1 MVGLLHRTGTMV
13 AGRPFGPREWRRTR
27 PPGPGEPVSEPRS
40 TDIERNIAQC
50 RVMLSVAAF
59 VTVYIDPTRPTL
71 MRLAGGPFT
80 LDPWALAVMLSHLAY
95 SLSIFL
101 RVGRV
106 GSPKR
111 LAMVSTW
118 ADVLSGA
125 AIALVTE
132 GANSPFYVFFA
143 FAVVAAGFRGGL
155 RLALLVTV
163 VSVVLYMSLIVLLRP
178 EGVSFYIMRP
188 VYLAITG
195 YLVGYLGEQRLI
207 VESRLRD
214 LETATQRERIARS
227 LHDEFVQA
235 LAGVNLRL
243 ETCREL
249 LRRGALE
256 KALVELTELQA
267 GVNREHDDLRAYIRS
282 LVDLESPRA
291 PRMLDRRTRF
301 SVQAQFDGSLLLA
314 EHALQIVLEGARNV
328 GRHARADSAL
338 INVDANAA
346 RVRITIDD
354 DGVGFPAGA
363 TPPWS
368 IASRAAELGGAVR
381 LGGGDRPGGHLEVEL
396 PEA

>member
-40 TDIERNIAQC
+40 TDIERSIAQC

-111 LAMVSTW
+111 LAMVSMW

-243 ETCREL
+243 ET
-249 LRRGALE
+249 
-256 KALVELTELQA
+256 
-267 GVNREHDDLRAYIRS
+267 
-282 LVDLESPRA
+282 
-291 PRMLDRRTRF
+291 
-301 SVQAQFDGSLLLA
+301 
-314 EHALQIVLEGARNV
+314 
-328 GRHARADSAL
+328 
-338 INVDANAA
+338 
-346 RVRITIDD
+346 
-354 DGVGFPAGA
+354 
-363 TPPWS
+363 
-368 IASRAAELGGAVR
+368 
-381 LGGGDRPGGHLEVEL
+381 
-396 PEA
+396 

>member
-1 MVGLLHRTGTMV
+1 M
-13 AGRPFGPREWRRTR
+13 
-27 PPGPGEPVSEPRS
+27 SEPRS
-40 TDIERNIAQC
+40 TDIERSIAQC

-235 LAGVNLRL
+235 LAG
-243 ETCREL
+243 
-249 LRRGALE
+249 
-256 KALVELTELQA
+256 LV
-267 GVNREHDDLRAYIRS
+267 
-282 LVDLESPRA
+282 
-291 PRMLDRRTRF
+291 
-301 SVQAQFDGSLLLA
+301 